1 MHTDKPISMVAHT
14 IESWQAWL
22 LAMLP
27 NVLAAIIVLLGF
39 YWLARMLRKASLK
52 AYERLFPQAQ
62 RMGAVVSMLVFVFM
76 CFSGVILALDIL
88 NLTTFITHL
97 LAGAG
102 IVGIIAGF
110 AFKDIASN
118 AFAGALIKT
127 QRPCDVGDW
136 VKIEDY
142 LGVVEQIGLVSV
154 SLKSLQGKLV
164 YVPNQLIYNGVF
176 INYSAQ
182 AKLKVVLSSGVSYGD
197 DLEHV
202 KAVALEVVRA
212 LDCTIA
218 PDEAD
223 FYFTNIGSSTYN
235 FEVRFWIAFS
245 HYNDYLTAQSAVIMA
260 LKKRFEQEHISIAY
274 NVTTLDFGVKGG
286 VNLFDK
292 PVMVDNKTT

>member
-1 MHTDKPISMVAHT
+1 MQTDKPISVVAHT
-14 IESWQAWL
+14 IEGWQTWL
-22 LAMLP
+22 LTMLP
-27 NVLAAIIVLLGF
+27 NVVAAIIVLVLF
-39 YWLARMLRKASLK
+39 YFLARLLRKASLK
-52 AYERLFPQAQ
+52 TYERLFPQAQ
-62 RMGAVVSMLVFVFM
+62 RMGAVVSLVVFIFM

-127 QRPCDVGDW
+127 QRPFDIGHW
-136 VKIEDY
+136 VKIENY

-154 SLKSLQGKLV
+154 TLKSLQGKIV

-182 AKLKVVLSSGVSYGD
+182 DRLRVVLSSGVSYGD

-202 KAVALEVVRA
+202 KSVALDVVKA
-212 LDCTIA
+212 LPCTV
-218 PDEAD
+218 EHEQAD
-223 FYFTNIGSSTYN
+223 FYFTDIGSSTYN

-245 HYNDYLTAQSAVIMA
+245 HYNDYLAAQSAVIMA
-260 LKKRFEQEHISIAY
+260 LKKRFEQENISIAY

-286 VNLFDK
+286 VNVFDK
-292 PVMVDNKTT
+292 PLMINENK